1 MQVVARCCD
10 AKVVH
15 RDGAE
20 FEYVLQRWLHYAFVP
35 PYKVQSRMLHVHVH
49 VDHDHT
55 RAHVCV
61 RV

>member
-10 AKVVH
+10 AKVAEDH

-20 FEYVLQRWLHYAFVP
+20 FENVLQRWLHYAFVP
-35 PYKVQSRMLHVHVH
+35 PYKVVSH
-49 VDHDHT
+49 VDYMTTH
-55 RAHVCV
+55 AHVCV